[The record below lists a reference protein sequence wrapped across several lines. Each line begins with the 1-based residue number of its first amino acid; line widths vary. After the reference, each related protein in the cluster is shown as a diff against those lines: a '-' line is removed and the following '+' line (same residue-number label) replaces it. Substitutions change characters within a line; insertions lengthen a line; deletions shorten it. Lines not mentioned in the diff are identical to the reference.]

1 MSQSQA
7 VTSSTGTAD
16 IVPAPP
22 ELPALAR
29 FRGLVSRYWFEEKAR
44 EAWILTIGVVALA
57 LISLAVQIGI
67 NRWNRFFFDA
77 LDRRDGTSLYQGVA
91 LLIMLALAAAAAA
104 VALVHV
110 RMRLQ
115 VRWRQWVTRRL
126 IGHWLADRRFYQ
138 LTIVDGEGANPEYRI
153 ADDTRMATEPF
164 VDFVIGVMNAAL
176 TALAFIGILWT
187 VGGALDVSVAGSQ
200 WHIPGYIVFAA
211 VIYSAIASLA
221 TYMISRPLINRVDEK
236 NDGEARLRYELTRV
250 RESAETIALIGGD
263 KDEENRLSETF
274 SDLARRWIKVIAQQA
289 RMTWIIN
296 GNSVFAPL
304 VPLLLGA
311 PKYLSGSLTLGALMQ
326 IAAAFVQVQV
336 ALNWLVENA
345 IRLAEWKASAQ
356 RVGELLVALAALD
369 DEIGN
374 DAGSTIV
381 LGDSADDNIHILD
394 LSITQR
400 NGKLMIKDADV
411 VIAPGEKVLVKGESG
426 TGKSTLIRAMA
437 GLWPWGTGQILRP
450 KNARIAFMPQ
460 RPYIPLGTLRNALEY
475 PSGGTPH
482 NDGDLIMAL
491 KKCGLS
497 HLSGQLDQ
505 DEQWA
510 RILSGGEQQR
520 LAFARLIVNPPDI
533 VIMDEATSALDELSQ
548 SRMMDFLLNELAS
561 ATVVSVGHRPGLE
574 LYHTREINLVRQDRG
589 RIAQARHRNYGPLRL
604 LWRKLRAKS

>member
-1 MSQSQA
+1 MP
-7 VTSSTGTAD
+7 STTTPD
-16 IVPAPP
+16 ENIRVS
-22 ELPALAR
+22 ALAR
-29 FRGLVSRYWFEEKAR
+29 FRGLAGRYWFEEKAR
-44 EAWILTIGVVALA
+44 QAWFLTIGVVALV

-77 LDRRDGTSLYQGVA
+77 LDRRDGASLYQGVA
-91 LLIMLALAAAAAA
+91 LLVMLALAAAAAA
-104 VALVHV
+104 VSLVHV

-126 IGHWLADRRFYQ
+126 IGEWLADRRFYQ

-164 VDFVIGVMNAAL
+164 VDFVIGLANAAL
-176 TALAFIGILWT
+176 TAIAFIGILWT
-187 VGGALDVSVAGSQ
+187 VGGALDLSIGGHD

-211 VIYSAIASLA
+211 VVYSTLASIA
-221 TYMISRPLINRVDEK
+221 TYLISRPLIRRVDEK

-274 SDLARRWIKVIAQQA
+274 SELAARWIKVISQQA

-311 PKYLSGSLTLGALMQ
+311 PKYLAGSLTLGALMQ

-356 RVGELLVALAALD
+356 RVGELMIALSDLD
-369 DEIGN
+369 DEIGE
-374 DAGSTIV
+374 DAESTIV
-381 LGDSADDNIHILD
+381 LGDSPDENIHILD
-394 LSITQR
+394 LTIAQR

-437 GLWPWGTGQILRP
+437 GLWPWGSGQILRP
-450 KNARIAFMPQ
+450 NSKRIAFMPQ
-460 RPYIPLGTLRNALEY
+460 RPYIPLGTLRDALEY
-475 PSGGTPH
+475 PAGKTRHS
-482 NDGDLIMAL
+482 DEDLITAL

-497 HLSGQLDQ
+497 HLTGQLDTNQ
-505 DEQWA
+505 QWG

-520 LAFARLIVNPPDI
+520 LAFARLIVSPPDI

-548 SRMMDFLLNELAS
+548 SRMMDFLRNELAS
-561 ATVVSVGHRPGLE
+561 ATVISVGHRPGLE
-574 LYHTREINLVRQDRG
+574 LFHTREINLLRQDRG
-589 RIAQARHRNYGPLRL
+589 RVAQAHHRTYGPIRMF
-604 LWRKLRAKS
+604 WRKLLAKS